1 MAPPDSSAAQ
11 GAVRKSGGARLLA
24 GDARVAFVLV
34 NEARYRAMANV
45 FGATR
50 EQANLATFIAG
61 LVLVHQVH
69 ERWRRLMDA
78 PMAPSFPDEV
88 IGTAVVR
95 ELLSRA
101 AGPGVSDSPQLSNLL
116 LAAVVA
122 TGGAPVV
129 VRALRGLRKAGHGA
143 DAGFRKRYG
152 YLVDVGQRRAR
163 HYESRAREALA
174 ARQSS

>member
-1 MAPPDSSAAQ
+1 MADAAQ
-11 GAVRKSGGARLLA
+11 SSVVRQSGGARLLA

-34 NEARYRAMANV
+34 NEARYRAMANL

-50 EQANLATFIAG
+50 EEANVATFVAG
-61 LVLVHQVH
+61 LVLAQAIHHQ
-69 ERWRRLMDA
+69 WRRLMDA
-78 PMAPSFPDEV
+78 PMAPSLPDEV

-129 VRALRGLRKAGHGA
+129 IRAMRGLRKAGHGA

-152 YLVDVGQRRAR
+152 YLVDIGQRRAR
-163 HYESRAREALA
+163 HYEARARQALA

>member
-1 MAPPDSSAAQ
+1 MATADQSSV
-11 GAVRKSGGARLLA
+11 VRKSGGARLLA

-50 EQANLATFIAG
+50 DQANLATFIAG
-61 LVLVHQVH
+61 LVLAH
-69 ERWRRLMDA
+69 EIHEWWRRLMSG
-78 PMAPSFPDEV
+78 PEFPTVPDDV
-88 IGTAVVR
+88 LGVAVVR

-101 AGPGVSDSPQLSNLL
+101 AGPGVSDSPELSNLL
-116 LAAVVA
+116 LAAFVA
-122 TGGAPVV
+122 AGGAPVV
-129 VRALRGLRKAGHGA
+129 IRAMKGLRKAGHGA

-152 YLVDVGQRRAR
+152 YLVDIGQRRAR
-163 HYESRAREALA
+163 HYETRAREALA